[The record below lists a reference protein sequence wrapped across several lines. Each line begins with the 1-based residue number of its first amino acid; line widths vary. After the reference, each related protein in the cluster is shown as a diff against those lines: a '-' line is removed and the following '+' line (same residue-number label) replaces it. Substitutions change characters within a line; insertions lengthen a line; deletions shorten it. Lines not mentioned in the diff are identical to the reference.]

1 MRHLATRGANL
12 NRLGNFNQSV
22 VLHAIRQSVG
32 ISRVELG
39 EMTGLAGQT
48 VTNICRRLI
57 DNGLIVEGDKATAA
71 RGKPRTPL
79 WINGSARVA
88 IGVHLDPAITTVTIL
103 DLAGREVATD
113 SLATSSEMEPSS
125 LVAAVADV
133 INRLIESSAIDPR
146 LIVGVGIAA
155 PGPLDVV
162 NGVVV
167 DPPHLPRWRHV
178 PLRDSLSVATGL
190 PVLLDKDV
198 NAAAVAETWAGHTA
212 GAGTS
217 AIIYLGTGI
226 GAGLIVNGE
235 VVRGSSD
242 NAGEMRHIVVDP
254 SGPSCTCG
262 QRGCVNV
269 TITSEALISEATRRG
284 LFTERQPPP
293 SSLHDLYDLADQGQ
307 PVALTIIRQASVG
320 LARAV
325 IVITNL
331 LDVDRIVLG
340 GPYWSRMEP
349 YFMASV
355 PPLLK
360 AGATAHLIHSVEVV
374 GTQLGERLG
383 SVGAA
388 SLVLDHAFSPHPTR
402 LMLSQ

>member
-1 MRHLATRGANL
+1 MRHANRGANL
-12 NRLGNFNQSV
+12 NRLGIFNQSV
-22 VLHAIRQSVG
+22 VLSAIRQSGG

-39 EMTGLAGQT
+39 GITGLAGQT
-48 VTNICRRLI
+48 VTNICRRLL
-57 DNGLIVEGDKATAA
+57 DDGLIIEGDKTSAV

-79 WINGSARVA
+79 WINGRARVA

-113 SLATSSEMEPSS
+113 SLTTSSEMEPSA
-125 LVAAVADV
+125 LVAAVAEA
-133 INRLIESSAIDPR
+133 INRLIVTSEIDSR
-146 LIVGVGIAA
+146 RIVGVGIAA

-167 DPPHLPRWRHV
+167 DPPHLPRWRNV

-198 NAAAVAETWAGHTA
+198 NAAAIAETWAENTVRT
-212 GAGTS
+212 GTS
-217 AIIYLGTGI
+217 AIIYLGTGV

-242 NAGEMRHIVVDP
+242 NAGEMRHIIVDP
-254 SGPSCTCG
+254 DGSPCICG

-269 TITSEALISEATRRG
+269 TITSEALINAAIRRR
-284 LFTERQPPP
+284 LFTEHPPP
-293 SSLHDLYDLADQGQ
+293 PSLHDLYDLADQQQ
-307 PVALTIIRQASVG
+307 PVALSIIRQAAVG

-325 IVITNL
+325 LVITNL

-340 GPYWSRMEP
+340 GPYWSRMES
-349 YFMASV
+349 YFMATA
-355 PPLLK
+355 PPLLD
-360 AGATAHLIHSVEVV
+360 AGAAAHRIHSVEVV

-402 LMLSQ
+402 LVLSQ